1 MLLAVAILL
10 GVAWML
16 GLTVFK
22 VTAVAFNLLVVLA
35 VVGLVVHFLREDR
48 PRMLT

>member
-16 GLTVFK
+16 GLVVFK
-22 VTAVAFNLLVVLA
+22 VTSVAFNLLVVLA
-35 VVGLVVHFLREDR
+35 VVGLVMHFLRGDGR
-48 PRMLT
+48 RMLT